1 MNRIAAI
8 VRNGRIETLEPLDLP
23 EGTQLTIAIEHN
35 PKAEEWTQ
43 AEWIALSLHGLNRA
57 YGDDEP
63 DYENSESKEP
73 KLLT

>member
-23 EGTQLTIAIEHN
+23 EGTQLTISIEHN
-35 PKAEEWTQ
+35 PKAE
-43 AEWIALSLHGLNRA
+43 EWIALSLHGLNRA